1 MKNNMNK
8 FLFLAS
14 FSVGA
19 IAILWIGGVFLGHDP
34 LGLVVTLIIA
44 FVYLIGTFELLRFR
58 RATSTLTLALG
69 SLTEPLEH
77 LEPWLKTIDAQLR
90 DAVRIRAMGGR
101 NPLPGPILTPYL
113 VGLLV
118 MLGLLGTF
126 IGMVDTLRGA
136 VTALQG
142 TTELEA
148 IRQGLAAPIEGLGL
162 AFGTSVAGV
171 AASAMLGL
179 SSALS
184 RRERIHSSRLLDQK
198 VAEELSLHSPTHQ
211 QILAFK
217 AIQNQ
222 SEALPKVAEQLEILA
237 VQLSNLGQSV
247 GEKLSLQ
254 HSQLSERLLEAQAE
268 TSSAITETVGKS
280 LSTTTEGISESLVSA
295 ATDVFKQ
302 LELQALDSNLRAV
315 RVIDEKT
322 KIHQE
327 QLDSLISVTGAHVEN
342 LLEEMKGNVAD
353 LSKRLLESSEVW
365 ANKQVEQSRE
375 ISLAIREEMK
385 AWRDQEQ
392 DKVQSA
398 FEKLASLDELV
409 AEHLTTMGLKLEEPI
424 TRLIEVASES
434 PKAAAEVITKLRD
447 EVAKN
452 VERENVVLAE
462 RADLMTSLNEIS
474 DKLAANS
481 IEQKATIEALVSQ
494 STETFSSVGDKFNE
508 QVSKESKKIS
518 DSADLFAASTA
529 DMASW
534 GEAFQVAMEQF
545 SDSTSILIENL
556 NRIESALA
564 DNNAR
569 SDEQLAYYVAQA
581 REIIDHNLLSHQQI
595 ISALNAQKSQP
606 SQRPQQM
613 AVEGVS
619 K

>member
-1 MKNNMNK
+1 M
-8 FLFLAS
+8 LA
-14 FSVGA
+14 
-19 IAILWIGGVFLGHDP
+19 
-34 LGLVVTLIIA
+34 
-44 FVYLIGTFELLRFR
+44 
-58 RATSTLTLALG
+58 
-69 SLTEPLEH
+69 
-77 LEPWLKTIDAQLR
+77 
-90 DAVRIRAMGGR
+90 
-101 NPLPGPILTPYL
+101 
-113 VGLLV
+113 
-118 MLGLLGTF
+118 
-126 IGMVDTLRGA
+126 
-136 VTALQG
+136 
-142 TTELEA
+142 
-148 IRQGLAAPIEGLGL
+148 
-162 AFGTSVAGV
+162 
-171 AASAMLGL
+171 
-179 SSALS
+179 
-184 RRERIHSSRLLDQK
+184 
-198 VAEELSLHSPTHQ
+198 
-211 QILAFK
+211 
-217 AIQNQ
+217 
-222 SEALPKVAEQLEILA
+222 
-237 VQLSNLGQSV
+237 
-247 GEKLSLQ
+247 
-254 HSQLSERLLEAQAE
+254 
-268 TSSAITETVGKS
+268 
-280 LSTTTEGISESLVSA
+280 
-295 ATDVFKQ
+295 
-302 LELQALDSNLRAV
+302 
-315 RVIDEKT
+315 
-322 KIHQE
+322 
-327 QLDSLISVTGAHVEN
+327 VEN
-342 LLEEMKGNVAD
+342 LLEEMKGNAAD

-494 STETFSSVGDKFNE
+494 STETFSSVGDKFNG
-508 QVSKESKKIS
+508 QVSTESKKIS

-534 GEAFQVAMEQF
+534 GEAFQVAMQQF